1 MLEWT
6 VEDDTARIRLNHPPA
21 NVIDRAL
28 MTRLQE
34 VIRQLHAAQD
44 RIGFAVLESA
54 LPGKFSAG
62 VSVPE
67 HAPDR
72 APEMIRTFHE
82 TLWQWAHVP
91 QVTVAVVDGYA
102 LGGAAEV
109 LLLTDFIIAS
119 DRSQFGFPEIRLA
132 FFPPVALAFLPDWVG
147 YHRAA
152 SMILRGESVPAAAW
166 AQWGLVE
173 RVVPAE
179 GLTRAVAD
187 FLGELRRH
195 SRAALRLTRRWL
207 KRRSVEAGWTY
218 LRAVE
223 QAFIEDL
230 LRLADAAEG
239 VRAFQ
244 EKRPPQWTHR

>member
-1 MLEWT
+1 MLEWA
-6 VEDDTARIRLNHPPA
+6 VEGDTARIRLNHPPV

-28 MTRLQE
+28 MVRLQE
-34 VIRQLHAAQD
+34 CIRWLHEGED
-44 RIGFAVLESA
+44 RIGFVVLESA
-54 LPGKFSAG
+54 LPEKFSAG

-67 HAPDR
+67 HAPDQ

-91 QVTVAVVDGYA
+91 QVTVAAVDGYA

-109 LLLTDFIIAS
+109 LLLTDFVVAS
-119 DRSQFGFPEIRLA
+119 DRSRFGFPEIRLA
-132 FFPPVALAFLPDWVG
+132 FFPPVALAFLPAWVG

-152 SMILRGESVPAAAW
+152 SMVLRGESVPAEAW
-166 AQWGLVE
+166 GRWGLVE

-179 GLTRAVAD
+179 DLTQAVAD
-187 FLGELRRH
+187 LLGELRGH
-195 SRAALRLTRRWL
+195 SRAALRLARRWL
-207 KRRSVEAGWTY
+207 KRRCIEAGWPY

-244 EKRPPQWTHR
+244 EKRPPRWTHR

>member
-1 MLEWT
+1 MLEWV
-6 VEDDTARIRLNHPPA
+6 VEDDIARIRFHHPPA
-21 NVIDRAL
+21 NVIDTAL
-28 MTRLQE
+28 MVRFQE
-34 VIRQLHAAQD
+34 LIRQLQADQD
-44 RIGFAVLESA
+44 RIGFVVLESA

-82 TLWQWAHVP
+82 TLWQWVHVP
-91 QVTVAVVDGYA
+91 QVTVAAVDGYA

-109 LLLTDFIIAS
+109 LLLTDFVIAS
-119 DRSQFGFPEIRLA
+119 DRSQLGFPEIRLA

-152 SMILRGESVPAAAW
+152 SMILRGVSVPAEAW
-166 AQWGLVE
+166 HRWGLVE

-179 GLTRAVAD
+179 GLSQAVAD
-187 FLGELRRH
+187 LIEELRH
-195 SRAALRLTRRWL
+195 LSRSALRLTRRLL
-207 KRRSVEAGWTY
+207 KRRSIEAGWAHV
-218 LRAVE
+218 RALE

-230 LRLADAAEG
+230 LRLADVAEG
-239 VRAFQ
+239 VQAFQ
-244 EKRPPQWTHR
+244 EKRPPRWTHR